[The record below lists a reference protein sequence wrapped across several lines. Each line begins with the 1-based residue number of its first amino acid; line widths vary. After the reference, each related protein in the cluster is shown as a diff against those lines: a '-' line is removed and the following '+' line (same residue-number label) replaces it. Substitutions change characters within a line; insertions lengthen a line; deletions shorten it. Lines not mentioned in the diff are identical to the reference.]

1 MLLFGTDEDVAEAR
15 ALRAGPLEVIVRG
28 SRVGPIRCG
37 DVEVWHGVAFLF
49 RDADWGTPEPIVE
62 QMEST
67 ISESSFLLRAT
78 GRFPTYPIIG
88 FRIEIEG
95 TAEGC
100 VRTFTTSPIVH
111 GAEDHSVM
119 LTLQSLPSMI
129 ETLRARF
136 PQTAIAVGPS
146 TIAARSSPLG
156 NQPESDGLHRIALAR
171 QDPRCRGLFGA
182 AWLLGYVAQLARAGV
197 DAVTMMSLTGSSG
210 VLAPAEGYALTKYPA
225 YFALQRLRVPASAR
239 NVSVSDPSRIAA
251 LALGREGDQELLLA
265 NLTGDV
271 IDVRLV
277 EQRRFAPPQS
287 STQKHGQPSDRHPI
301 RGAPRGVQHPA
312 IACCSERMQSRACC
326 DPPERRG

>member
-1 MLLFGTDEDVAEAR
+1 
-15 ALRAGPLEVIVRG
+15 
-28 SRVGPIRCG
+28 
-37 DVEVWHGVAFLF
+37 
-49 RDADWGTPEPIVE
+49 
-62 QMEST
+62 MEST

-136 PQTAIAVGPS
+136 PRTAIAVGPS

-210 VLAPAEGYALTKYPA
+210 VLAPSEGYALTKYPA

-271 IDVRLV
+271 IDVRLDGATPFRSSAILDTETWAAV
-277 EQRRFAPPQS
+277 GSAPDPW
-287 STQKHGQPSDRHPI
+287 GAA
-301 RGAPRGVQHPA
+301 RGAASGNRLLLGAYA
-312 IACCSERMQSRACC
+312 IASLLR
-326 DPPERRG
+326 PG

>member
-1 MLLFGTDEDVAEAR
+1 MNESRRRVLLFGTDEDVAEAQL
-15 ALRAGPLEVIVRG
+15 LRAGPLEVIVRG

-49 RDADWGTPEPIVE
+49 RDANWGTPEPIVE

-136 PQTAIAVGPS
+136 PRTAIVVGPS

-156 NQPESDGLHRIALAR
+156 NQPESGWPASHRASTAGPALSRPVWRSLAAR
-171 QDPRCRGLFGA
+171 VCRAARPRGRGRGDHDEPYGQFRRSRTVGRLRANEVSGLFRPA
-182 AWLLGYVAQLARAGV
+182 TPA
-197 DAVTMMSLTGSSG
+197 GSS
-210 VLAPAEGYALTKYPA
+210 
-225 YFALQRLRVPASAR
+225 QRAQCFGFGSI
-239 NVSVSDPSRIAA
+239 S
-251 LALGREGDQELLLA
+251 
-265 NLTGDV
+265 
-271 IDVRLV
+271 
-277 EQRRFAPPQS
+277 
-287 STQKHGQPSDRHPI
+287 H
-301 RGAPRGVQHPA
+301 RGAGARSRG
-312 IACCSERMQSRACC
+312 
-326 DPPERRG
+326 